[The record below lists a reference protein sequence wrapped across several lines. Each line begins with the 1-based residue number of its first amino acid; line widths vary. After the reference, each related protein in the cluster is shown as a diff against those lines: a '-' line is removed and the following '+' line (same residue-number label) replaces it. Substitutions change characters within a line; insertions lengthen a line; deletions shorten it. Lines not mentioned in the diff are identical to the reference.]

1 MFTVINA
8 LTVCHAIAGG
18 VLTGAAI
25 HNGILAYGSL
35 KGGKGG
41 SPRLR
46 RLYPRVM
53 GVAWILVM
61 VLGLLVY
68 PTFRVDVRA
77 AFLDA
82 GAPWV
87 VWLFELKEHGV
98 GLGLMLLVYLIP
110 VSGRL
115 VERRPGAVDL
125 RLYDLASLAVGLV
138 VCWATVV
145 GLIVSSVRPS

>member
-25 HNGILAYGSL
+25 HNGILAYRSLRGGS
-35 KGGKGG
+35 GI

-46 RLYPRVM
+46 RLYPRVI
-53 GVAWILVM
+53 GVSWLLVM
-61 VLGLLVY
+61 ALGFLVY
-68 PTFRVDVRA
+68 PSFRVDVRG

-82 GAPWV
+82 GAPWA

-98 GLGLMLLVYLIP
+98 GLGLLLLVYLIP
-110 VSGRL
+110 VSGQMVDRG
-115 VERRPGAVDL
+115 RDAVDL

-138 VCWATVV
+138 ACWATVV
-145 GLIVSSVRPS
+145 GLLVSNLRPL